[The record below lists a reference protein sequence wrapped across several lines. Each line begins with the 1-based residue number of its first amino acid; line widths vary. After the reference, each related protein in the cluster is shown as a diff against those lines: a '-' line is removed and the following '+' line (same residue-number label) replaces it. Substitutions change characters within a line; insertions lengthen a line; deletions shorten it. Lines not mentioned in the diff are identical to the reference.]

1 MAQRWLDLLFAHWK
15 VTAHQL
21 RPFIP
26 EGLEIDTY
34 DGSAW
39 LAVVPFRMDRI
50 RARGLPPLPGLD
62 AFVELN
68 LRTYVVRDG
77 RPGVW
82 FLSLE
87 ATHPLAVRFARR
99 TFHLPYMDADM
110 ACEADGEALRYRSR
124 RIHRGEAPAAFQGRY
139 GPCGDGFL
147 ARPGTLEHWLTERY
161 CLHAADGEGRLLRG
175 EIHHVPWPLQPAWA
189 EIGLNTM
196 ADPFGISLDR
206 PPDSLLFARAIEVAL
221 WWPEREA

>member
-15 VTAHQL
+15 VTPHQL

-50 RARGLPPLPGLD
+50 RARGLPPLPGLS

-110 ACEADGEALRYRSR
+110 DCTAEDEAIRYRSER
-124 RIHRGEAPAAFQGRY
+124 LHRGEPPAMFQGRY
-139 GPCGDGFL
+139 GPAGEVFT

-161 CLHAADGEGRLLRG
+161 CLHAADEAGRLLLG

-206 PPDSLLFARAIEVAL
+206 PPDSLLFARGIEVAL
-221 WWPEREA
+221 WWPERGA